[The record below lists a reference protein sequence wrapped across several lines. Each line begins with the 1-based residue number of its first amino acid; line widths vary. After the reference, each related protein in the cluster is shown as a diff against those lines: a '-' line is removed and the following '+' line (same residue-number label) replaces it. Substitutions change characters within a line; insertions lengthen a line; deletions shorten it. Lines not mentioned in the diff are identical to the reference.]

1 MNKLQFREKEIF
13 ITVAGPRDYMS
24 ELPHTQGYVASIFIV

>member
-1 MNKLQFREKEIF
+1 MNNFKFLEKEVF
-13 ITVAGPRDYMS
+13 VTVAGPRDYTS